1 MIDVNS
7 AYGSLNNARSG
18 QSNKISKLKIGN
30 TTYSIKDSA
39 LDSVVSA
46 MSSAGG
52 GGIGPGIY
60 PVMTYTWNNIST
72 VAIAP
77 GQVCD
82 FGTITVTNHVT
93 VQFMPL
99 PTQTYDPNTYY
110 SEYIIR
116 FKIGDNVSAS
126 SLSDIQILL
135 PSTVK
140 YLNGEYPTFTAG
152 HYYEMN
158 ICQNL
163 CVIGDF
169 SECADAPQYGGDD
182 DSSSY
187 Y

>member
-1 MIDVNS
+1 MIDVVS

-18 QSNKISKLKIGN
+18 QTNKISKLKIGN
-30 TTYSIKDSA
+30 TTYSLKDSA
-39 LDSVVSA
+39 LDSVVTA
-46 MSSAGG
+46 MQSAGG
-52 GGIGPGIY
+52 GYIGPGIY
-60 PVMTYTWNNIST
+60 PVLNYTWDYTDT
-72 VAIAP
+72 VVIAP
-77 GQVCD
+77 GQICD
-82 FGTITVTNHVT
+82 FGTITMTNHVT
-93 VQFMPL
+93 VQFMSL
-99 PTQTYDPNTYY
+99 PSLSYDAGTYY
-110 SEYIIR
+110 PEYIIR

-126 SLSDIQILL
+126 TLSGIQILL

-152 HYYEMN
+152 HSYEMN

-169 SECADAPQYGGDD
+169 SECASAPQYGGDD